1 MQVGEL
7 WEIPDAE
14 IEWQFARSS
23 GPGGQNVNKVA
34 SKVLLNWDMAQNV
47 SIPFDVKERFRQ
59 KFGNR
64 LTKEG
69 VVQITSDSYRD
80 QPRNRRDCED
90 KLVAMLMEVAKPPKK
105 RRATKPTRS
114 SVESRIKEKKQRADT
129 KRTRQKKIDY

>member
-34 SKVLLNWDMAQNV
+34 SKVLLNWDMTQNV
-47 SIPFDVKERFRQ
+47 SIPAAVKERFRER
-59 KFGNR
+59 FGNR

-69 VVQITSDSYRD
+69 VVQIVSDSYRD
-80 QPRNRRDCED
+80 QPRNRRDCEE
-90 KLVAMLMEVAKPPKK
+90 KLVAMLLEVAKPPKK
-105 RRATKPTRS
+105 RRATKPTRA
-114 SVESRIKEKKQRADT
+114 SVETRIKEKKQRAGI
-129 KRTRQKKIDY
+129 KKARQKVDDY